1 MPTIENGN
9 MFSFDL
15 VELIKQKESLNLE
28 IVQKRLILLA
38 FIRANFSIKKAF
50 KINCEGTYY
59 TFDAYDKLW
68 RKHFPGGLN
77 NLKEQFKTQFDF
89 EEDLDGKL
97 IKVRFKKDEE
107 N

>member
-9 MFSFDL
+9 HFSFDL
-15 VELIKQKESLNLE
+15 VELIKQKDSLNLE

-38 FIRANFSIKKAF
+38 FIRANFNIKKAF

-68 RKHFPGGLN
+68 RKYFPGGLN

-97 IKVRFKKDEE
+97 IKVRLKK
-107 N
+107 

>member
-38 FIRANFSIKKAF
+38 FIRANFNIEKAF
-50 KINCEGTYY
+50 RINCEGTYY

-68 RKHFPGGLN
+68 RKFFPGGIKN
-77 NLKEQFKTQFDF
+77 FKEEFKRQFDF

-97 IKVRFKKDEE
+97 INVRFKKE
-107 N
+107 